1 MHSSSRSQTH
11 VVNLRIRAP
20 DAASGNRDLEFTR
33 KIVEL
38 IISRQHLRCFE
49 SKRRGIA
56 DFVSIHPGNW
66 ATGHVSCDVSA
77 RTHSVETGLRQRIE
91 HVGES
96 LDRHPMQLD
105 ILADG
110 DVTYSVS
117 ITTGEIGN
125 CA

>member
-1 MHSSSRSQTH
+1 MHSSGCGQTH

-33 KIVEL
+33 KIVKL

-77 RTHSVETGLRQRIE
+77 GTHSVETVLRQRIE
-91 HVGES
+91 YVGES
-96 LDRHPMQLD
+96 LDRHPMQLNV
-105 ILADG
+105 LANR
-110 DVTYSVS
+110 DVTYSVGV
-117 ITTGEIGN
+117 TMGEI
-125 CA
+125 